1 MRSSLSALLAAL
13 IAFSLVLSACAS
25 ESTPAAEGFDW
36 FDTQPWELPGD
47 AVKMRVDKVHDGDSL
62 NLTEPDDDWYEQ
74 YRLIGIQAPEIQ
86 GYRDEECYGPESAKF
101 LKELLPEG
109 TIVWVQQDIS
119 DKDPNGR
126 YLRHVFVQDEDT
138 GDYYLLSE
146 VMVRGG
152 YARARSYK
160 PDDLYDDVLKEGQD
174 YATENRSGM
183 WTCDE
188 WEHLIDD

>member
-1 MRSSLSALLAAL
+1 MWGIVPAAGIGSRIQPL
-13 IAFSLVLSACAS
+13 AFS
-25 ESTPAAEGFDW
+25 
-36 FDTQPWELPGD
+36 
-47 AVKMRVDKVHDGDSL
+47 
-62 NLTEPDDDWYEQ
+62 
-74 YRLIGIQAPEIQ
+74 
-86 GYRDEECYGPESAKF
+86 
-101 LKELLPEG
+101 KELLPVG
-109 TIVWVQQDIS
+109 TTVWVQQDIS

-126 YLRHVFVQDEDT
+126 FLRHVFVQDEET
-138 GDYYLLSE
+138 GDYYLVSE
-146 VMVRGG
+146 VLVRGG